1 MKDIGY
7 GDGYAYDRDAEDAFS
22 GANYFPDS
30 MKRGVYYNPVDRG
43 FERDLKKRVD
53 YFAKLRDK
61 RNG

>member
-1 MKDIGY
+1 MKDIEVGE
-7 GDGYAYDRDAEDAFS
+7 GYACDHDAEDAFS
-22 GANYFPDS
+22 GANCIPDG